1 MSAVKLTAKQVL
13 FDNHISG
20 SPADSLTKII
30 LRENIELIKI
40 YVEDDSCG
48 MYCIEDD
55 KHKIFVNEN
64 MGVGRMNFTIAHELG
79 HHFLS
84 HTLEGFCRI
93 YRNLETETHEK
104 SPQEVEA
111 NYFAACLL
119 MPYALVLQIF
129 NRVVSNYGLQKDT
142 SLYVQLSGQAEIIGA
157 VVFALAE
164 ELKVSNEAATYRL
177 KSLKLLKAQSK
188 GIIR

>member
-13 FDNHISG
+13 FDNHILG
-20 SPADSLTKII
+20 SPADSLKKI
-30 LRENIELIKI
+30 LQRENIELIKI
-40 YVEDDSCG
+40 HVEDDSCG

-55 KHKIFVNEN
+55 KRKIYVNEN

-84 HTLEGFCRI
+84 HTLDGFCRI
-93 YRNLETETHEK
+93 YRNVEIITHKK

-119 MPYALVLQIF
+119 MPYAMVLQIF
-129 NRVVSNYGLQKDT
+129 NCVVINYGLPKDAP
-142 SLYVQLSGQAEIIGA
+142 LYVTQYGQAEIIGE
-157 VVFALAE
+157 VILAITR

-177 KSLKLLKAQSK
+177 KSIKLLKA
-188 GIIR
+188 